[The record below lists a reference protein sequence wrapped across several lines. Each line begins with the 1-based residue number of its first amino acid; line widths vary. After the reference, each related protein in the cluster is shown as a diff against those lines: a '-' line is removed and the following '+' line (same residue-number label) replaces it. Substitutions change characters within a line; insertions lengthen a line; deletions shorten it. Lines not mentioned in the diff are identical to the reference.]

1 MSAGSCVDTTSYKHI
16 SLQHQFNGQ
25 IVQSLFSIKTCQLS
39 GKTAHRQILSL
50 CVVVGVWYDGAVQLL
65 SMSYWSC
72 MIVHNVSCFI
82 NTVRHPRDV
91 TRNVVVNVNIYLVAL
106 FFFFWGLSCTF
117 LWNIFCI
124 FFSCCLNK
132 ACLVWHLVL
141 SFILLL
147 QRNGRTIWFNTGFDT
162 VITVSLLTL
171 YTVHIY
177 CIANGLLGQSF

>member
-106 FFFFWGLSCTF
+106 FFFFWGCHVHFFEIYFVFFF
-117 LWNIFCI
+117 LAVLIKLALFGTLYCHSFCYCNVMAEQFGLI
-124 FFSCCLNK
+124 
-132 ACLVWHLVL
+132 LVL
-141 SFILLL
+141 IL
-147 QRNGRTIWFNTGFDT
+147 
-162 VITVSLLTL
+162 
-171 YTVHIY
+171 
-177 CIANGLLGQSF
+177 